1 MTSVH
6 MVERKGKEEEGREH
20 TSAERVQQA
29 VERVQAPH
37 NARLHRWIRL
47 IVSAHGFAGKRCFEE
62 SAMLHK
68 EICRQPNK

>member
-1 MTSVH
+1 
-6 MVERKGKEEEGREH
+6 MVESEGKEEEEREH
-20 TSAERVQQA
+20 TSAEW
-29 VERVQAPH
+29 VQAPH

-62 SAMLHK
+62 STMLHK